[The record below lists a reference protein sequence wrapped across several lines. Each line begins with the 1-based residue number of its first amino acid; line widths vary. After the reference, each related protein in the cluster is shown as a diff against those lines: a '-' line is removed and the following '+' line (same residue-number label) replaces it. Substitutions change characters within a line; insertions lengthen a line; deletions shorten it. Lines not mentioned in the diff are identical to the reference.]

1 MNSETLTIAAI
12 FVLALAFGGVF
23 LWALLVKLE
32 EFREDLDYI
41 NMEIRRSTGE
51 TRKRWIKRRRQ
62 LYLSLLPFY
71 RRK

>member
-1 MNSETLTIAAI
+1 MNSEALTIAAI